1 MLFIIFPLSLLIFYL
16 SLIFVSLIYC
26 VSWVVF
32 PWVSFA
38 WDSLCFLDLVDY
50 FLSHVREVFNY
61 YLSPNIFSG
70 PFSFPSGTS
79 MQIFVHFMLS
89 HRSVLLASF
98 LFILFSVFCFA
109 ALIFTILCSRSFV
122 VLLLQVFYY

>member
-50 FLSHVREVFNY
+50 FLFHVREVFSY
-61 YLSPNIFSG
+61 YFFKYFLKSFLSPPPTAKSLQSCPTLCDPIDGSPLLNLLD
-70 PFSFPSGTS
+70 
-79 MQIFVHFMLS
+79 QIEV
-89 HRSVLLASF
+89 
-98 LFILFSVFCFA
+98 
-109 ALIFTILCSRSFV
+109 
-122 VLLLQVFYY
+122 